1 MDQAEGIVRARAALD
16 TVEQLLRT
24 SAALETDSAGRAELR
39 YNLGELCRLLAQL
52 EGGEAPP
59 GRGEGADE
67 AREAD
72 AG

>member
-1 MDQAEGIVRARAALD
+1 MDQAEGIARARAALD

-24 SAALETDSAGRAELR
+24 SAGLETDSVGRAELR

-52 EGGEAPP
+52 EEGEVPS
-59 GRGEGADE
+59 GRGDGADG

-72 AG
+72 AD